1 MRFDSPGRLA
11 PAVAILL
18 AGCSLLSP
26 PQSEPATAILSK
38 VPDAV
43 PSEPGHA
50 STLLVQ
56 RPDISPAYDTTRMAY
71 TLKPYELAYY
81 RDNQWAETPDQ
92 MIQPLLVHT
101 LQQTGFFQ
109 TVLTPPDSGPASY
122 TLHTEIMELVQ
133 DYTRSQPIARV
144 VLHLKLFDESGKT
157 VAEREIT
164 ERETM
169 QAATS
174 YAGVNA
180 ANEALAKG
188 LLEAAEFVMS
198 AAR

>member
-1 MRFDSPGRLA
+1 MLARLA
-11 PAVAILL
+11 PVLL
-18 AGCSLLSP
+18 AGCSLLPP
-26 PQSEPATAILSK
+26 PQSEPATSILSK
-38 VPDAV
+38 VPDQV
-43 PSEPGHA
+43 PFEPGHA

-56 RPDISPAYDTTRMAY
+56 RPEISSAYDTTRMAY
-71 TLKPYELAYY
+71 TVKPYEIAYY
-81 RDNQWAETPDQ
+81 RDNQWADTPAQ
-92 MIQPLLVHT
+92 MIQPLLVRT

-109 TVLTPPDSGPASY
+109 AILSAPDPGHTSYVLR
-122 TLHTEIMELVQ
+122 TEIMELTQ
-133 DYTRSQPIARV
+133 DYTRSPPLMRLT
-144 VLHLKLFDESGKT
+144 LHLRLFDESGRA

-180 ANEALAKG
+180 ANEALAKALRG
-188 LLEAAEFVMS
+188 AAEFVMS